1 MALPVLVPSAPLVPV
16 AAASTL
22 TPILVGGGL
31 IALGGGVY
39 ALSQTGAAAGQ
50 SGGSSIGRRIARRAL
65 KEGINVAN
73 KWNEWIAERVPEL
86 MEQGLSHGA
95 AMDQARDEYRQRNQN
110 SEDGEM
116 GEKKPATSKLVG
128 AGRVDAMRLEVPY
141 MLEAGPDLAAAW
153 DVAEGILDYLLEE
166 SQGRTGAEALRRRAA
181 SAYRRAHGGS
191 PGDQMEQ
198 DLGQSLGEALVLV
211 MIHRGITPQDWI
223 NMLPPDLMS
232 ASGAPPSG
240 GEPGPTSGG
249 NALGVFGE
257 QGGGVPTNG
266 AQSKGSSAL
275 NAFSDVAGEQIG
287 KAIGTLAGGAA
298 QGVLSIFDED

>member
-31 IALGGGVY
+31 IAFGGGVY

-86 MEQGLSHGA
+86 MEQGLSHGT

-223 NMLPPDLMS
+223 NMLPPDLAS
-232 ASGAPPSG
+232 ANGAPPSG
-240 GEPGPTSGG
+240 GEPGPNSGG
-249 NALGVFGE
+249 NPLGVFGE
-257 QGGGVPTNG
+257 GGGAGSTNG
-266 AQSKGSSAL
+266 AQSRGSSAL
-275 NAFSDVAGEQIG
+275 NAFSDTAGEQIG